1 MRIEI
6 CEKMRTWNLKV
17 FFSIS
22 LGLHLLFLSGAIFL
36 FPDIKIDRLP
46 PLNIEVFLLPVV
58 AQEKSISAPLASHHA
73 KTPKKREEKKL
84 ESPPIRP
91 EINITPIK
99 TPLVEDAVLETKSNE
114 EERVE
119 KVQAVQAKITSL
131 NPEPEV
137 TRSTAPSFAVE
148 DRTKE
153 HPPADDQAPEGL
165 SKPQPSAWEEV
176 LTFIGDEKSET
187 KDSGLATLS
196 PPEEKKKEAKYSSSS
211 DVEMV
216 FSQPRYAQNPKPL
229 YPREARRKGY
239 QGEVVLKVEVLSNG
253 QVGQVEVK
261 KSSGH
266 EILDRSA
273 LAAVKYWKFIPAR
286 KGENAIAF
294 WVNIPIKFQ
303 LQ

>member
-6 CEKMRTWNLKV
+6 FEKMRTWNLKV

-22 LGLHLLFLSGAIFL
+22 LGFHLLFFSGAIFL
-36 FPDIKIDRLP
+36 FPDFKIDRLP
-46 PLNIEVFLLPVV
+46 PLNMEVFLLPVV
-58 AQEKSISAPLASHHA
+58 AQEKPSSIRLASPRV

-84 ESPPIRP
+84 PPIRP

-99 TPLVEDAVLETKSNE
+99 TLLVEDAVLERKSNG
-114 EERVE
+114 EERME
-119 KVQAVQAKITSL
+119 EAQAFQAKTTSL
-131 NPEPEV
+131 SLEPEV
-137 TRSTAPSFAVE
+137 TRSMAPSVAVE

-153 HPPADDQAPEGL
+153 HAPADDQAPEGL

-176 LTFIGDEKSET
+176 LTFIGDKKSET
-187 KDSGLATLS
+187 KDSSLATLS
-196 PPEEKKKEAKYSSSS
+196 PPEEKTKEAKYPSSS

-239 QGEVVLKVEVLSNG
+239 QGEVVLKVEILSNG

-261 KSSGH
+261 RSSGH
-266 EILDRSA
+266 EILDCSA
-273 LAAVKYWKFIPAR
+273 LAAVKEWRFIPAR
-286 KGENAIAF
+286 KGEKPVPL